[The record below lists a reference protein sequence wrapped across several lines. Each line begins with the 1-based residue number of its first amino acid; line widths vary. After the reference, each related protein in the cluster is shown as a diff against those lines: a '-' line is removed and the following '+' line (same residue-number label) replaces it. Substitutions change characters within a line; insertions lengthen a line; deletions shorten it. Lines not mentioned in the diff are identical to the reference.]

1 MPNQES
7 KPSQAPVQNSPA
19 NKKTASDRTKKKKSK
34 HSEKS
39 ADDTSPLISA
49 VQSRTA
55 ENEEVNITHYTEKRS
70 KGEKELQQ
78 QLEPSE
84 NTAKSSK
91 KRKRKDIENSK
102 ANEDDENIVANDPK
116 RKKRNRTEFADPRAD
131 ESLGSQCRKG
141 EHTIHDEP
149 S

>member
-19 NKKTASDRTKKKKSK
+19 NKKTASDRTKKKSK

-55 ENEEVNITHYTEKRS
+55 ENEEASITHYTEKRS
-70 KGEKELQQ
+70 KEEKELQ

-84 NTAKSSK
+84 NTSKSSK

-102 ANEDDENIVANDPK
+102 ANEDDENIVANEPK

-149 S
+149 N